1 MNKKILVL
9 LMMLLFTSSAMAQ
22 LRKKKRDEKAAA
34 AAADSTKAVAADTT
48 KAVAAPAVAIA
59 APDSLKKPTATDS
72 LSAQLVLYKGFYT
85 HISDKFFPEKFKN
98 IEIEKA
104 IALADSLSA
113 ANQSANKGLQS
124 LKQSKIDSLSI
135 LLKTADTLRMENQ
148 TIKSLLVS
156 LIGANVYPLNESE
169 LKGTWQVF
177 VQPLQVT
184 GSGQESAIVSLEKIV
199 IADSL
204 YKLAIKQ
211 IVFLE
216 EDLADIY
223 FFGGKKTKCFYKVT
237 GFSRDKTYTIS
248 LQKSDDINIKLFVT
262 PGPRGLQVSYKAG
275 RGTGKYMFGFMR
287 K

>member
-1 MNKKILVL
+1 MRHNILVL
-9 LMMLLFTSSAMAQ
+9 LMLLVLTGTTMAQ
-22 LRKKKRDEKAAA
+22 RKNKKETTAV
-34 AAADSTKAVAADTT
+34 DSTAQKVVVADTT
-48 KAVAAPAVAIA
+48 KAVIAPVAVVNT
-59 APDSLKKPTATDS
+59 DSLKRTAEIDS
-72 LSAQLVLYKGFYT
+72 LNAQLVLYKDFYAY
-85 HISDKFFPEKFKN
+85 IANKFFPEKYKK

-104 IALADSLSA
+104 IPLADSLSA
-113 ANQSANKGLQS
+113 ANNNKWKGIES
-124 LKQSKIDSLSI
+124 MSKGKIDSLSL
-135 LLKTADTLRMENQ
+135 LLKRADTLQMENQ
-148 TIKSLLVS
+148 TFKALLVS
-156 LIGANVYPLNESE
+156 LIGEKVYPLNEAE
-169 LKGTWQVF
+169 LKGSWQVF

-199 IADSL
+199 LPDSL

-216 EDLADIY
+216 EDLADVY

-248 LQKSDDINIKLFVT
+248 LQKGDEINIKLFVT

>member
-9 LMMLLFTSSAMAQ
+9 LILLVFTGDAIAQ

-34 AAADSTKAVAADTT
+34 DSAAQKVVTDTT
-48 KAVAAPAVAIA
+48 KVVAAPVAAVS
-59 APDSLKKPTATDS
+59 DSLKKATATDS
-72 LSAQLVLYKGFYT
+72 VSAQLVLYKNFYT

-113 ANQSANKGLQS
+113 ANQSTNKGLQS

-148 TIKSLLVS
+148 TVKGLLVS
-156 LIGANVYPLNESE
+156 LIGANVYPLNETE

-184 GSGQESAIVSLEKIV
+184 GSGQESAIVSLEKI
-199 IADSL
+199 ILPDSL
-204 YKLAIKQ
+204 YKLGIKQ

-237 GFSRDKTYTIS
+237 GFSRDKTYSIS
-248 LQKSDDINIKLFVT
+248 LQKADEINIKLFVT

-275 RGTGKYMFGFMR
+275 RATGKYMFGFMR